1 MKYLVTSALPYANG
15 KLHIGHVAGAYLP
28 ADIFV
33 RFLKLNHED
42 VVYICGTDEHGT
54 PISIQ
59 ADAEGVHPQVIVDR
73 YHALIKEAFDG
84 IDIDFDNFS
93 GTSRPPHYKIS
104 QEFFLNLYKNQ
115 NIHPKD
121 TLQFFCEHDDRFLAD
136 RYVEGICPKC
146 EAPGARGDQC
156 DACGQIYDTI
166 TLKEPKCKICGNTPI
181 IKGTRH
187 WFLHLDGFTERMKN
201 WIAQKDYWKDNVRNF
216 MLNLLEQGLVE
227 RSITR
232 DIKWGIPVPLEE
244 AKDKVLYVWFDAPIG
259 YISSTIEWAERIG
272 QPDRW
277 KDYWHDT
284 DTRLIHF
291 IGKDNIIFHALTWPA
306 VLMGQNVVE
315 QDSNPAQT
323 DLTQHRNAT
332 LQSKYVLPYDIPA
345 NEFMNLEGQKIS
357 TSRNWAIWVDEF
369 VKEFD
374 GDYLRYYL
382 ANNAP
387 ESKDSD
393 FSWKDFQ
400 NKINNELNNTLGNLA
415 HRVFAFS
422 KKHFR
427 GIIKPVELTE
437 ASKAVLTEANWLCQ
451 QIEDGYKDY
460 QVRRNTK
467 TIMDIARL
475 GNKYFDESK
484 PWHSIKENH
493 FSAEETIYVCTCLLR
508 MITVVLYPIIPKSML
523 KLRKMLGLGEIEHWN
538 EWKTPVTDTLTLAE
552 TEQLF
557 TKIEDEVIEKQLE
570 KLFKAYKENQEASH
584 CEECF
589 VSIKPEISYDDFD
602 KMDIRI
608 ARVLE
613 AEAVPKA
620 DKLLHLKVSIGSE
633 TRELVAGIAQHYEPQ
648 DLIGKDV
655 VMLVNLQ
662 PRKIRGVVSNGMI
675 LCAKDKDKLS
685 ILFPHRETPP
695 GSTIS

>member
-33 RFLKLNHED
+33 RFLKLNKED
-42 VVYICGTDEHGT
+42 VIYICGTDEHGT

-59 ADAEGVHPQVIVDR
+59 ADAEGVEPKVIVDR

-104 QEFFLNLYKNQ
+104 QEFFLNLFKNG
-115 NIHPKD
+115 NVHPKD
-121 TLQFFCEHDDRFLAD
+121 TTQFYCEHDQRFLAD
-136 RYVEGICPKC
+136 RYVEGICPNC
-146 EAPGARGDQC
+146 EAAKARGDQC
-156 DACGQIYDTI
+156 DACGQIYDTT
-166 TLKEPKCKICGNTPI
+166 TLKEPKCKICGNTPV
-181 IKGTRH
+181 IKNTRH
-187 WFLHLDGFTERMKN
+187 WFLHLDGFTKRMKD

-259 YISSTIEWAERIG
+259 YISSTIEWAEKIG
-272 QPDRW
+272 QPDKW
-277 KDYWHDT
+277 KDYWLNPDT
-284 DTRLIHF
+284 QLIHF

-306 VLMGQNVVE
+306 VLMGQ
-315 QDSNPAQT
+315 DKT
-323 DLTQHRNAT
+323 YT
-332 LQSKYVLPYDIPA
+332 LPHDIPA

-393 FSWKDFQ
+393 FGWKDFQ

-415 HRVFAFS
+415 HRIFAFS
-422 KKHFR
+422 KRHFD
-427 GIIKPVELTE
+427 GVVKPVELSE
-437 ASKAVLTEANWLCQ
+437 SGKAVMHEATELCN
-451 QIEDGYKDY
+451 QIKQSYKEY

-467 TIMDIARL
+467 LIMDIARL
-475 GNKYFDESK
+475 GNKFFDESK
-484 PWHSIKENH
+484 PWQTIKDSH
-493 FSAEETIYVCTCLLR
+493 HSAEETIYVCTCLLR
-508 MITVVLYPIIPKSML
+508 MITVVMFPIIPKSMM
-523 KLRKMLGLGEIEHWN
+523 KLRSMLGLNEIVHWD
-538 EWKTPVTDTLTLAE
+538 ECTEAHQETLTLTE
-552 TEQLF
+552 TSQLF
-557 TKIEDEVIEKQLE
+557 TKIEDEVIQKQLD
-570 KLFKAYKENQEASH
+570 KLYKAGQANGEPVPD
-584 CEECF
+584 
-589 VSIKPEISYDDFD
+589 VSKVEPLKPEITYEDFA

-608 ARVLE
+608 AKVLE
-613 AEAVPKA
+613 AEVVPNT
-620 DKLLHLKVSIGSE
+620 DKLLKLKIDLGDSE
-633 TRELVAGIAQHYEPQ
+633 RELVAGVALSYKPEE
-648 DLIGKDV
+648 LVGKSIV
-655 VMLVNLQ
+655 ILANLQ
-662 PRKIRGVVSNGMI
+662 PRKIRGIVSNGMI
-675 LCAKDKDKLS
+675 LCAHDDDKLS
-685 ILFPHRETPP
+685 ILLPERDTPP
-695 GSTIS
+695 GSVIS

>member
-42 VVYICGTDEHGT
+42 VIYICGTDEHGT

-73 YHALIKEAFDG
+73 YHGLIKEAFDG
-84 IDIDFDNFS
+84 INIEFDNFS
-93 GTSRPPHYKIS
+93 GTARPPHYKIS
-104 QEFFLNLYKNQ
+104 QEFFLNLYAKQ
-115 NIHPKD
+115 HVHPKD
-121 TLQFFCEHDDRFLAD
+121 TLQFYCEHDQRFLAD
-136 RYVEGICPKC
+136 RYVEGTCPNC
-146 EAPGARGDQC
+146 GATGARGDQC
-156 DACGQIYDTI
+156 DACGQIYDTT

-181 IKGTRH
+181 IKSTRH
-187 WFLHLDGFTERMKN
+187 WFLHLDGFTDQMKE
-201 WIAQKDYWKDNVRNF
+201 WLSHKDYWKENVRNF

-259 YISSTIEWAERIG
+259 YISSTVEWAEKIG
-272 QPDRW
+272 QPERW
-277 KDYWHDT
+277 KDYWLDPET
-284 DTRLIHF
+284 QLIHF
-291 IGKDNIIFHALTWPA
+291 IGKDNIIFHALIWPA
-306 VLMGQNVVE
+306 VLMGQ
-315 QDSNPAQT
+315 DKS
-323 DLTQHRNAT
+323 
-332 LQSKYVLPYDIPA
+332 YVLPHDIPA

-422 KKHFR
+422 QKNFG
-427 GIIKPVELTE
+427 GIVKPVVLS
-437 ASKAVLTEANWLCQ
+437 AAGQAVLTEAKDLCA
-451 QIEDGYKDY
+451 QIRQGYKEY

-467 TIMDIARL
+467 LIMDIARL
-475 GNKYFDESK
+475 GNKFFDESK
-484 PWHSIKENH
+484 PWHEIKENRVA
-493 FSAEETIYVCTCLLR
+493 AEETIYVCTCLLR
-508 MITVVLYPIIPKSML
+508 MITVVMFPIIPKSML
-523 KLRKMLGLGEIEHWN
+523 KLRQMLGLGAISHWDECLEN
-538 EWKTPVTDTLTLAE
+538 CQDTLTLNE
-552 TEQLF
+552 VSQLF
-557 TKIEDEVIEKQLE
+557 TKIEDEVIETQLA
-570 KLFKAYKENQEASH
+570 KLFQAGQQQAKTEENPEKI
-584 CEECF
+584 EP
-589 VSIKPEISYDDFD
+589 IKPEITYEDFA
-602 KMDIRI
+602 KLDIRI

-613 AEAVPKA
+613 AEAVQGT
-620 DKLLHLKVSIGSE
+620 DKLLKLKISLGDSE
-633 TRELVAGIAQHYEPQ
+633 RELVAGVALSYKPEE
-648 DLIGKDV
+648 LVGKNV
-655 VMLVNLQ
+655 VILANLQ
-662 PRKIRGVVSNGMI
+662 PRKIRGIVSNGMI
-675 LCAKDKDKLS
+675 LCAQNDGKLS
-685 ILFPHRETPP
+685 ILLPERETPP
-695 GSTIS
+695 GSPVA